1 MNDQKV
7 ISWVER
13 LGASKNG
20 NPYFRAHFT
29 DGTSARTQIDSM
41 INYSI
46 ENSENIGVPVLL
58 SLTRAGRIY
67 DIKKDDR
74 LFITAC
80 ISSDGFD
87 GKGVVFEAEG
97 PCEAPMRYTHNSTV
111 LTARD
116 GSPILAVWFG
126 GIQAWDVWFDN
137 RKAV

>member
-1 MNDQKV
+1 MSDQKV
-7 ISWVER
+7 ISRVER
-13 LGASKNG
+13 LGTSKNG

-41 INYSI
+41 VNYSI

-58 SLTRAGRIY
+58 TLTKAGRIY
-67 DIKKDDR
+67 GIKKDDR

-80 ISSDGFD
+80 IASDELD
-87 GKGVVFEAEG
+87 GKGVIFDAG
-97 PCEAPMRYTHNSTV
+97 GLMEAPTRYPLSTV

-116 GSPILAVWFG
+116 GSPIVAVWFG

-137 RKAV
+137 RKL